1 MEDKSVVI
9 TGANSYL
16 GSTLVRYLIER
27 TQWRVYALV
36 SHRSSGSL
44 PGPSHPRLTV
54 LQADLTQAVP
64 KTILQAL
71 PRANGIVHFAWTRN
85 QRLNQAITLNRRM
98 IELLFEC
105 TSDRS
110 TLRFISSVAAS
121 PSARSVYGRAKFE
134 TAQYVVRQGGV
145 AVACGLVIDDPPR
158 GPYALLSRCVK
169 SLPLSV
175 RFTDQGPVVY
185 PIKIDTMCA
194 RLAES
199 LDVKMEPGTYKLWG
213 SPVPLNL
220 FLTRVERDFP
230 GRRLSVPINTW
241 ALLSI
246 ASLMVRLRL
255 PPGALVDKVITLLHK
270 DEDYLGS
277 LPDLPKADGLERGIL
292 DQARQPGNNTNY
304 GNK

>member
-27 TQWRVYALV
+27 TQWCVYALV
-36 SHRSSGSL
+36 SHRSTGSL

-71 PRANGIVHFAWTRN
+71 NRANGIVHFAWTRD
-85 QRLNQAITLNRRM
+85 QRLNQTCTLNWRM

-110 TLRFISSVAAS
+110 ALRFISSVAAS
-121 PSARSVYGRAKFE
+121 PSAQSVYGRAKFK
-134 TAQYVVRQGGV
+134 TAQYVVRHGGV
-145 AVACGLVIDDPPR
+145 AIACGLVVDDPPR

-175 RFTDQGPVVY
+175 RFTDQGPLVY
-185 PIKIDTMCA
+185 PIGIDTMCA

-199 LDVKMEPGTYKLWG
+199 IDVKIEPGTYKLWG

-220 FLTRVERDFP
+220 FLIRVERDFP
-230 GRRLSVPINTW
+230 RRRLSVPINTW
-241 ALLSI
+241 ALISI
-246 ASLMVRLRL
+246 ASLMVGLRL
-255 PPGALVDKVITLLHK
+255 PPRALVDKVLTLLHK
-270 DEDYLGS
+270 DEGYLGS
-277 LPDLPKADGLERGIL
+277 LPDLPNADGLQPVTL
-292 DQARQPGNNTNY
+292 DQARQPGNNTNC
-304 GNK
+304 GK